1 MVLEHARGL
10 HIYRTENQTILEH
23 ADSPFG
29 FDIHLGI
36 TVDGVFAK
44 GQSRAH
50 FAIYA
55 IFFPFCWHPVHG
67 TPCQST
73 ARIRFR
79 FRVRNGTN
87 RMGIEGITLLI
98 RYLGHRLNGIAKT
111 VFAFA
116 FAVAFVFAFAFAVA
130 FVFAFAFAVVCF
142 VCFACR

>member
-67 TPCQST
+67 APCQST
-73 ARIRFR
+73 ARIR

-98 RYLGHRLNGIAKT
+98 RYLGHRLNGMAKT
-111 VFAFA
+111 VFAAA
-116 FAVAFVFAFAFAVA
+116 FAVMFTFMFVV
-130 FVFAFAFAVVCF
+130 VFMFAVVF
-142 VCFACR
+142 FACR